1 MNSQLTQQP
10 GAGVDATDTNSTTT
24 AYQKFARLLMTT
36 SGGESSIKDAEDI
49 WTILHKIII
58 ECSRAHVEVRR
69 LFLT

>member
-1 MNSQLTQQP
+1 MNAQRTQQP
-10 GAGVDATDTNSTTT
+10 GANVAATETNSTTI

-36 SGGESSIKDAEDI
+36 SGGASSIKDAEDI

-58 ECSRAHVEVRR
+58 ECSRAHVEVRC